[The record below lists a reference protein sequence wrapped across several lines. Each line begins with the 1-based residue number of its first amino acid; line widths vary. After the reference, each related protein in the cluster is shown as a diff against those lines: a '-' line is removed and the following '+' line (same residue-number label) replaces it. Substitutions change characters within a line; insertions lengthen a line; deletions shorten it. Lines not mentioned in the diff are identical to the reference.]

1 MSNFVKQVIESGG
14 SIHPI
19 IIPAELTKGTGTFNP
34 SIYNDNGQLFVN
46 VRHCQVT
53 IYHSEKGIFE
63 HPWGPLVYLHPENDV
78 TLTTT
83 NYFCHLDSDLNVT
96 RINAIDFSKFDESP
110 KWEFIGLEDCRVF
123 RWKGKLYLCGVRRDT
138 TTNGVGRMELSEIEI
153 YGDSVKEVSR
163 FRIPAPGKDDSYCE
177 KNWMPILD
185 EPFTFVKW
193 SNPTEIASVDL
204 THKTCSSY
212 VSNQTLPLE
221 CDLRG
226 GSQVLKWKDGY
237 IAIVHETYLYKSEA
251 GRKNGMY
258 RHRFIYW
265 DKDWNLRKMS
275 KKFSFGESNIEFA
288 AGMCYHNDDMLIS
301 FGIQDNAAYILRC
314 PLNII
319 EEALNG

>member
-1 MSNFVKQVIESGG
+1 M
-14 SIHPI
+14 
-19 IIPAELTKGTGTFNP
+19 
-34 SIYNDNGQLFVN
+34 LF
-46 VRHCQVT
+46 R
-53 IYHSEKGIFE
+53 S
-63 HPWGPLVYLHPENDV
+63 
-78 TLTTT
+78 
-83 NYFCHLDSDLNVT
+83 
-96 RINAIDFSKFDESP
+96 
-110 KWEFIGLEDCRVF
+110 
-123 RWKGKLYLCGVRRDT
+123 
-138 TTNGVGRMELSEIEI
+138 
-153 YGDSVKEVSR
+153 
-163 FRIPAPGKDDSYCE
+163 GKDDSYCE

-185 EPFTFVKW
+185 QPYTFVKW

-275 KKFSFGESNIEFA
+275 KTFSFGESNIEFA